1 MRIFDETKTVELTE
15 YDLTKG
21 YMKSDVIE
29 TEIPE
34 QPAVEEQYHYEVVR
48 EYENGGKD
56 IQKVIDVEAKAYLP
70 ARVER
75 EEIGV
80 YIPYTEREL
89 IVMSAEREI
98 SELKGKLAAS
108 DYKAIKYGEGVISV
122 AEYAP
127 IRAER
132 QSWRERIGTLEAI
145 LADGGGDVL

>member
-1 MRIFDETKTVELTE
+1 MRIFDETKTVELVE
-15 YDLTKG
+15 FDLAKG
-21 YMKSDVIE
+21 RLKEDFIE
-29 TEIPE
+29 VNVPE
-34 QPAVEEQYHYEVVR
+34 QPEVEEQFHYEIVK
-48 EYENGGKD
+48 EYESGGRDVKR
-56 IQKVIDVEAKAYLP
+56 VIDVEGKPYAP

-75 EEIGV
+75 EEIMV
-80 YIPYTEREL
+80 YVPYTEREL

-132 QSWRERIGTLEAI
+132 QAWRQRIGELEVI
-145 LADGGGDVL
+145 LYE